1 MGADPALMI
10 PVLIIPVLNRYDLLN
25 QSLDSIDYEVEELL
39 IINNGLEENYSYNSN
54 KNIKKVRILSLPSN
68 LGVAGSWNLGIKLYP
83 HAPFWTIS
91 SADTIIPDGWIKKII
106 EMSGREYFVNG
117 WGYNFF
123 TIGEDIVRNVG
134 LFDEYIYPAYYEDN
148 DYSDRIIIAGLED
161 RIINSGLHL
170 DPTKGSQ
177 TIYSDSNFMNR
188 NHYTFEKNKEYYLS
202 KKSSGDYTCRG
213 WELDRRRD
221 GEWIV

>member
-54 KNIKKVRILSLPSN
+54 KNIKRVRILNLPSN

-106 EMSGREYFVNG
+106 EMSGREYFVQG

-202 KKSSGDYTCRG
+202 KKTSGDYTCRG

>member
-1 MGADPALMI
+1 MI

-221 GEWIV
+221 SEWIV

>member
-10 PVLIIPVLNRYDLLN
+10 PVLIIPVLNRHDLLTK
-25 QSLDSIDYEVEELL
+25 SLDSIDYDVEELL
-39 IINNGLEENYSYNSN
+39 IINNGLEEDYSYSGN
-54 KNIKKVRILSLPSN
+54 KNIKKVRVLNLPSN

-83 HAPFWTIS
+83 HLPFWTIS
-91 SADTIIPDGWIKKII
+91 SADTIIPNGWIKKII
-106 EMSGREYFVNG
+106 EMSGKEYFVYG
-117 WGYNFF
+117 WGHNFF
-123 TIGEDIVRNVG
+123 TIGEDIVRKVG

-148 DYSDRIIIAGLED
+148 DYDDRIILAGLQD
-161 RIINSGLHL
+161 RMIHSGLQL

-177 TIYSDSNFMNR
+177 TIHSNPKFMSR
-188 NHYTFEKNKEYYLS
+188 NHYTFEKNRDYYWE
-202 KKSSGDYTCRG
+202 KKRSGDYTCRG

>member
-1 MGADPALMI
+1 MGADRTPMI
-10 PVLIIPVLNRYDLLN
+10 PILIIPVLNRHDLLTK
-25 QSLDSIDYEVEELL
+25 SLDCIDYEVEELL
-39 IINNGLEENYSYNSN
+39 IINNGLEEDYSYSGN
-54 KNIKKVRILSLPSN
+54 KNIKKVRVLNLPSN

-83 HAPFWTIS
+83 HVPFWTIS

-106 EMSGREYFVNG
+106 EMSGKEYFVYG
-117 WGYNFF
+117 WGHNFF

-148 DYSDRIIIAGLED
+148 DYDDRIILAGLQD
-161 RIINSGLHL
+161 RMVHSGLQL

-177 TIYSDSNFMNR
+177 TIYSNPNFMNR
-188 NHYTFEKNKEYYLS
+188 NHYTFDKNRTYYLE

-221 GEWIV
+221 NEWIV

>member
-1 MGADPALMI
+1 MI

-54 KNIKKVRILSLPSN
+54 KNIKRVRILSLPSN

-106 EMSGREYFVNG
+106 EMSGREYFVQG

-202 KKSSGDYTCRG
+202 KKTSGDYTCRG

>member
-54 KNIKKVRILSLPSN
+54 KNIKRVRILSLPSN

-106 EMSGREYFVNG
+106 EMSGREYFVQG

-202 KKSSGDYTCRG
+202 KKTSGDYTCRG